1 MAAAL
6 GLGTVQ
12 WGLRYGVANVAGKTP
27 IEEVDSIVRHARRL
41 GIRVLDTATQYGD
54 AESVLGRSDLAGF
67 EVVTK
72 TPSFRSEAINSQ
84 QVAELVG
91 AFQDSL
97 DRLGCSHVH
106 GLLLHHADDLLA
118 RGGYELVGAMDA
130 LKVSGRV
137 RCIGVS
143 VYDGQQL
150 DAVLKLFRP
159 DIVQLPLSVLDQ
171 RLLRSGHI
179 DQLKKA
185 GIEIHVRSVFLQGL
199 LLMPLAEVPPYF
211 APIRSL
217 LTAWH
222 DAARAHGGTLAQ
234 AALSFVRDIS
244 GVDVV
249 LVGVENEAQLA
260 ACYSDFTAMGQFD
273 ATGLSCDDPRFVNPA
288 QWALN

>member
-1 MAAAL
+1 MGAAL

-12 WGLRYGVANVAGKTP
+12 WGLRYGVANAAGKTP
-27 IEEVDSIVRHARRL
+27 SDEVDAIVRHARRL

-54 AESVLGRSDLAGF
+54 AESVLGRSDLSGF
-67 EVVTK
+67 DIVTK
-72 TPSFRSEAINSQ
+72 TPSFRSEAINAQ

-91 AFQDSL
+91 AFQGSL
-97 DRLGCSHVH
+97 GRLGRSHVH

-118 RGGYELVGAMDA
+118 QGGYELVAAMDA
-130 LKVSGRV
+130 LKASGRV

-179 DQLKKA
+179 DRLKKA

-199 LLMPLAEVPPYF
+199 LLMPLADVPPYF
-211 APIRSL
+211 DPIRSL
-217 LTAWH
+217 LMAWH
-222 DAARAHGGTLAQ
+222 DAASAQGATVGQ
-234 AALSFVRDIS
+234 AALAFVRDIS

-249 LVGVENEAQLA
+249 LVGVENRAQLVS
-260 ACYSDFTAMGQFD
+260 CHSDFTAISHFD
-273 ATGLSCDDPRFVNPA
+273 ASGLACDDPRFVNPA

>member
-1 MAAAL
+1 MVPAL

-12 WGLRYGVANVAGKTP
+12 WGLLYGVANVVGKTP
-27 IEEVDSIVRHARRL
+27 AQEVDAIVRRARRL

-54 AESVLGRSDLAGF
+54 AESVLGRSDLTGF
-67 EVVTK
+67 DVVTK
-72 TPSFRSEAINSQ
+72 TPSFRSETISSR
-84 QVAELVG
+84 QVAELVS

-97 DRLGCSHVH
+97 DRLGRSHVH
-106 GLLLHHADDLLA
+106 GLLLHHADDLFA
-118 RGGYELVGAMDA
+118 QGGYELVRAMDA
-130 LKVSGRV
+130 LKASGRV

-179 DQLKKA
+179 NQLKKA

-199 LLMPLAEVPPYF
+199 LLMPLAEVPHYF

-222 DAARAHGGTLAQ
+222 DAARAHGATLAQ
-234 AALSFVRDIS
+234 AALAFVRDIS

-249 LVGVENEAQLA
+249 LVGIENEAQLA
-260 ACYSDFTAMGQFD
+260 ACYSDFTAKGQFD
-273 ATGLSCDDPRFVNPA
+273 ATGLACDDPRFVNPA